1 MRPIQTDT
9 NTGFEK
15 SLSQT
20 SDLAWTCPRGPT
32 HNDLELALKMKTCF
46 KESLL
51 FQWTRGL
58 IKTCPG

>member
-32 HNDLELALKMKTCF
+32 HNDPELALKMKTCF

-51 FQWTRGL
+51 TLLSVDSRL
-58 IKTCPG
+58 D